1 MTTTNEL
8 NAEDRARI
16 KDIIC
21 DILEIEPEDMTDTSR
36 FKEDHEADSMG
47 AIEILSQLER
57 AFGTDIDQAE
67 LSRMV
72 DLDGVVTVVGE
83 AVAAKLARA
92 N

>member
-8 NAEDRARI
+8 NAGDRARI

-21 DILEIEPEDMTDTSR
+21 DILEIEPQDMTDTSR

-72 DLDGVVTVVGE
+72 NLDGVVTVVGE

>member
-1 MTTTNEL
+1 MTTTQQL
-8 NAEDRARI
+8 SADDRARI

-21 DILEIEPEDMTDTSR
+21 DILEIEPDDMTDTSR

-67 LSRMV
+67 LATMV
-72 DLDGVVTVVGE
+72 NLEAVVRVVE
-83 AVAAKLARA
+83 AAVAATSAQA
-92 N
+92 S

>member
-1 MTTTNEL
+1 MTTTHEL
-8 NAEDRARI
+8 NTEDRARI
-16 KDIIC
+16 KGIIC

-72 DLDGVVTVVGE
+72 NLDGVVTVVGE
-83 AVAAKLARA
+83 AVAAKSARA

>member
-1 MTTTNEL
+1 MTTTHEL
-8 NAEDRARI
+8 NAGDRARI
-16 KDIIC
+16 KGIIC

-72 DLDGVVTVVGE
+72 NLDGVVTVVGE
-83 AVAAKLARA
+83 AVAAQSARA